1 MKTITR
7 NADNFSMYIFEDD
20 VSITVN
26 PGSITTPNFI
36 IGDLNSSNS
45 TLHENVT
52 PPDDWANCKYIFDGT
67 TWTSNSDWA
76 ASDVPDDDE
85 HDPNATP

>member
-7 NADNFSMYIFEDD
+7 NTDNFSMYIFEDD
-20 VSITVN
+20 VAITVN
-26 PGSITTPNFI
+26 VDSITTPNFI

-45 TLHENVT
+45 TLHENVM

-67 TWTSNSDWA
+67 TWTTNSDWVA
-76 ASDVPDDDE
+76 PDVSDDDE